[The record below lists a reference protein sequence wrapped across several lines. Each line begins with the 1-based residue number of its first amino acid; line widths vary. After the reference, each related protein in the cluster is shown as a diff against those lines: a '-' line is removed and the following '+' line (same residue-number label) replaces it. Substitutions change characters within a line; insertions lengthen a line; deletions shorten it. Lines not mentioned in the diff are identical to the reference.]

1 MTQPSLG
8 ILMLKTRFPRP
19 PGDVGNPDTWPFPVL
34 RQVIEAATVD
44 RVVNADP
51 PVDLLLEPFIAG
63 GHALVHAGAAAITT
77 TCGFLAL
84 FQDELTGA
92 LPVPVL
98 ASSLQQAPLVQ
109 RSLPRGKR
117 VGIISIDAGNLSP
130 RHLAAAGVDPDMPVV
145 GTKRGRELSRIILA
159 DLEELDM
166 AKAEA
171 DILEAGH
178 ALAAKAPDLGALV
191 LECANMAPYSRAL
204 AQQLGVPVYDIV
216 TMITWLHAGLAPRTW
231 PNTITQA

>member
-1 MTQPSLG
+1 MTPSNLG

-44 RVVNADP
+44 RVVNANP
-51 PVDLLLEPFIAG
+51 PIDLLLEPFIAG
-63 GHALVHAGAAAITT
+63 GIALVEAGAAAITT

-98 ASSLQQAPLVQ
+98 SSSLQQAPLVQ
-109 RSLPRGKR
+109 RALPRGKR

-130 RHLAAAGVDPDMPVV
+130 RHLAAAGVDPDTPVV
-145 GTKRGRELSRIILA
+145 GTEQGRELSRIILA

-166 AKAEA
+166 SKAET
-171 DILEAGH
+171 DILEAGD
-178 ALAAKAPDLGALV
+178 ALAAEAPDLGAVV

-204 AQQLGVPVYDIV
+204 GRYLGVPVYDIV
-216 TMITWLHAGLAPRTW
+216 TMISWLHAGLAPRTW
-231 PNTITQA
+231 PKAITQA

>member
-1 MTQPSLG
+1 MTQSSLG

-44 RVVNADP
+44 RVVNANP
-51 PVDLLLEPFIAG
+51 PIDLLLEPFIAG
-63 GHALVHAGAAAITT
+63 GIALVEAGAAAITT

-98 ASSLQQAPLVQ
+98 SSSLQQAPLVQ
-109 RSLPRGKR
+109 RALPRGKR

-130 RHLAAAGVDPDMPVV
+130 RHLAAAGVDPDTPVV
-145 GTKRGRELSRIILA
+145 GTEQGRELSRIILA

-166 AKAEA
+166 AKAET
-171 DILEAGH
+171 DILEAGD
-178 ALAAKAPDLGALV
+178 ALAAEAPDLGAVV

-204 AQQLGVPVYDIV
+204 GRYLGVPVYDIV
-216 TMITWLHAGLAPRTW
+216 TMISWLHAGLAPRTW
-231 PNTITQA
+231 PKAITQD

>member
-19 PGDVGNPDTWPFPVL
+19 PGDVGNPDTWPFPIL
-34 RQVIEAATVD
+34 RHVVDAATVE

-51 PVDLLLEPFIAG
+51 PIDLLLEPFIAG
-63 GHALVHAGAAAITT
+63 GRALIDAGAAAITT

-84 FQDELTGA
+84 FQDELTKA

-98 ASSLQQAPLVQ
+98 TSSLQQAPLVQ
-109 RSLPRGKR
+109 LSLPRNKR
-117 VGIISIDAGNLSP
+117 LGIVTIHAGNLGP
-130 RHLAAAGVDPDMPVV
+130 RHLAAAGIDPDIPIA
-145 GTKRGRELSRIILA
+145 GTEQGEELSRIILA

-171 DILEAGH
+171 DVLAAGD
-178 ALAAKAPDLGALV
+178 ALAAKAPDLGAVV
-191 LECANMAPYSRAL
+191 LECANMAPYARAL
-204 AQQLGVPVYDIV
+204 GRRLGVPVYDIV
-216 TMITWLHAGLAPRTW
+216 TMMTWFHGGLAPRVW
-231 PNTITQA
+231 D

>member
-19 PGDVGNPDTWPFPVL
+19 PGDVGNPDTWPFPVV
-34 RQVIEAATVD
+34 RQVVEAATVD

-51 PVDLLLEPFIAG
+51 PVDLLLKPFVAG
-63 GHALVHAGAAAITT
+63 GQALVDAGAAAITT
-77 TCGFLAL
+77 TCGFLAV
-84 FQDELTGA
+84 FQDDLTQA

-117 VGIISIDAGNLSP
+117 VGIISIDAGNLSS
-130 RHLAAAGVDPDMPVV
+130 RHLAAAGVDPDTPVV
-145 GTKRGRELSRIILA
+145 GTEQGRELSRIILD
-159 DLEELDM
+159 DLEELDV

-171 DILEAGH
+171 DILKAGD
-178 ALAAKAPDLGALV
+178 ALAAKAPELGAVV

-216 TMITWLHAGLAPRTW
+216 TMITWLHAGLAPRLW
-231 PNTITQA
+231 PNA